1 MTVLDDL
8 LLFTALASV
17 AIIAA
22 RRFAAVSKLSVV
34 VYALATILLVKMS
47 SLGYGG
53 APVYSS
59 FSLHVLGQTLH
70 WRFDALSWFFALIT
84 LGSALFSAVFMS
96 GAWGV
101 KYRKEHSSD
110 AYGMLQV
117 ALVLNVLSMLILLA
131 SGGLLSMFIGWE
143 LVSWAS
149 FMMMALNPDKAA
161 RKAAIKYIVY
171 AMAGAM
177 AILMAIVLT
186 YNMTGALDY
195 VQVMLAVSQ
204 LSNAQIALLVSLY
217 AIGFGIKMGVIPF
230 HLWQATAY
238 AETPGPGAVFMGAI
252 SARMGLYALIVVIV
266 QIVSLTRVA
275 AIEIPYTFLN
285 MQNVLAWVGALTTI
299 IPTYIA
305 LKQNDARYLLA
316 WHGVGQGGYMLLGV
330 MIADSIGTAGGILH
344 VFNYA
349 TYQAALFMAVTAVIY
364 RTGTSNF
371 SKLGGLVTQMPLT
384 FMVMVVSIIGLAG
397 IPPMNGFV
405 SKWLIY
411 RALLL
416 DGEPLLFV
424 AAVIGTLGTILS
436 VYKLVHNTFLGQLRL
451 EHQQVKEAPLSMLL
465 PMLGLAV
472 IIFGTG
478 VMPGVVLDWVAAAQ
492 NAIGIAPVSHILGG
506 IKLEQGGL
514 DMIWVTGVM
523 FYGFAVGAIVF
534 YFLGGKS
541 RHIHQFDNYAGGH
554 FLTSKVRYH
563 YSNHFYSG
571 LMHLIGSWYR
581 DIFVKLER
589 ALVSLVSF
597 MSQLSENFYRS
608 AQPAMLVAAVVFIA
622 LWFLMSGDGAT
633 VEPLLQERVQGV
645 HSVQGGLSK

>member
-1 MTVLDDL
+1 MSVLDDL

-17 AIIAA
+17 AIIVV
-22 RRFAAVSKLSVV
+22 RRFASVSKLSVI
-34 VYALATILLVKMS
+34 VYALATVLLVKMS
-47 SLGYGG
+47 ALGYGG
-53 APVYSS
+53 EPVYSS
-59 FSLHVLGQTLH
+59 FTLNVLGQNLY
-70 WRFDALSWFFALIT
+70 WRFDSLSWFFALIT
-84 LGSALFSAVFMS
+84 VVIALFTSVFMS
-96 GAWGV
+96 GAWAE
-101 KYRKEHSSD
+101 KYCQEHSTE
-110 AYGMLQV
+110 AYGLLQV
-117 ALVLNVLSMLILLA
+117 ALVLNVLSMLVLLA
-131 SGGLLSMFIGWE
+131 SGDLLSLFIGWE

-149 FMMMALNPDKAA
+149 FMMMFLNQDKVA

-171 AMAGAM
+171 AMAAAM
-177 AILMAIVLT
+177 SILMAIAMT
-186 YNMTGALDY
+186 YNMTGSLDY
-195 VQVMLAVSQ
+195 VQIMQAVAH
-204 LSNAQIALLVSLY
+204 LSNTQIALLVTLY
-217 AIGFGIKMGVIPF
+217 GVGFGIKMGVIPF

-238 AETPGPGAVFMGAI
+238 AETPGPGAVFMGSI
-252 SARMGLYALIVVIV
+252 SARMGLYALIVVVV
-266 QIVSLTRVA
+266 QIFSLSRVA

-330 MIADSIGTAGGILH
+330 MIADSIGTAGGIMH

-349 TYQAALFMAVTAVIY
+349 TYQAALFMAVTAVMY

-405 SKWLIY
+405 SKWLVY

-451 EHQQVKEAPLSMLL
+451 EHQDVKEAPLSMLL
-465 PMLGLAV
+465 PMLGLV
-472 IIFGTG
+472 LIIFGTG

-492 NAIGIAPVSHILGG
+492 SAIGIAPIAHNLGG
-506 IKLEQGGL
+506 IELAQGGL

-541 RHIHQFDNYAGGH
+541 KHIHQFDNYAGGH

-563 YSNHFYSG
+563 YSNHFYAG
-571 LMHLIGSWYR
+571 LMHLIGGWYK
-581 DIFVKLER
+581 DIFKKLEQ

-597 MSQLSENFYRS
+597 LSQLSENFYRS
-608 AQPAMLVAAVVFIA
+608 AQPAMLVAAVAFIA
-622 LWFLMSGDGAT
+622 LWFIMSSFSMPADTGT
-633 VEPLLQERVQGV
+633 VAPITQGI
-645 HSVQGGLSK
+645 QGGLPK